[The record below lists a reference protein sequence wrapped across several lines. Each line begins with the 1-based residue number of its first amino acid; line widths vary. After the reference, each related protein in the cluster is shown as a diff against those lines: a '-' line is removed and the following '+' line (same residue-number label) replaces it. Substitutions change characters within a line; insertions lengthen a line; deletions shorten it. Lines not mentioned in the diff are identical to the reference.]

1 MVLMLLDH
9 VRDFTHYSTFLF
21 DPLDQQRT
29 TVWLYAT
36 RWITHLCAPAF
47 VMLAGLSVGLKR
59 LRGAPGATLSRFL
72 LTRGL
77 WFVFL
82 EIAFFRYVIWMD
94 LDTSFIAHLQVIWAI
109 GVSMIVLSALVRLPV
124 AAVVAIGAAIV
135 VGHNALDSVRVPP
148 FPPIGN
154 AAVPAPTVIAKLWMV
169 LHQGGFFPIAGASS
183 PIVFANYPVLP
194 WIGIM
199 ALGSGLAE
207 VYGWPAERR
216 RALLLRMS
224 AAMLVAFAI
233 LRTINGYG
241 DPLRWSHQAD
251 AIKTAMTFMNVQK
264 YPPSLLF
271 TLVTLAPTL
280 AALAL
285 LDGKRFDRGPG
296 AFLVTFGRVP
306 FFFYVLQWP
315 TAHLA
320 GIIVSALHGKAIAL
334 YFMNFLAIIQQP
346 TPPDMGGSLWETY
359 AAWAIGVFLLYWPCR
374 WFAGVKARRRD
385 WWLSYV

>member
-1 MVLMLLDH
+1 
-9 VRDFTHYSTFLF
+9 
-21 DPLDQQRT
+21 
-29 TVWLYAT
+29 
-36 RWITHLCAPAF
+36 
-47 VMLAGLSVGLKR
+47 
-59 LRGAPGATLSRFL
+59 
-72 LTRGL
+72 
-77 WFVFL
+77 
-82 EIAFFRYVIWMD
+82 
-94 LDTSFIAHLQVIWAI
+94 
-109 GVSMIVLSALVRLPV
+109 
-124 AAVVAIGAAIV
+124 
-135 VGHNALDSVRVPP
+135 
-148 FPPIGN
+148 
-154 AAVPAPTVIAKLWMV
+154 
-169 LHQGGFFPIAGASS
+169 
-183 PIVFANYPVLP
+183 
-194 WIGIM
+194 
-199 ALGSGLAE
+199 
-207 VYGWPAERR
+207 
-216 RALLLRMS
+216 
-224 AAMLVAFAI
+224 
-233 LRTINGYG
+233 
-241 DPLRWSHQAD
+241 
-251 AIKTAMTFMNVQK
+251 MTFMNVQK